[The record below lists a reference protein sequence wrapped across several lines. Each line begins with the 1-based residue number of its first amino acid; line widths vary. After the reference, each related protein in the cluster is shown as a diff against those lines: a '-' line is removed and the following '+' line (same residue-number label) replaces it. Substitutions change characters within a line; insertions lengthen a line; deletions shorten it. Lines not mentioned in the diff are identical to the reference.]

1 VPTYPVRPI
10 RVSAHIPAPADVL
23 FTFVSDTRNDLEWC
37 QNVERVEMVKG
48 DTIGPGTV
56 FRFHQHLDRPGGERM
71 QFDVDVEVIE
81 MGEGSIRWQAD
92 DRFQTRDIALTV
104 EADGTG
110 SRITQETRAVFKR
123 RPGMA
128 RWIYPML
135 ARRIFRKQ
143 FRDLAALFET
153 RGQSR

>member
-1 VPTYPVRPI
+1 MPTHPVGPI
-10 RVSAHIPAPADVL
+10 RVSAHIPAPPDVV
-23 FTFVSDTRNDLEWC
+23 FAFVSDTRNDVEWC
-37 QNVERVEMVKG
+37 QNVETVEMVEG
-48 DTIGPGTV
+48 DTIRPGAL

-81 MGEGSIRWQAD
+81 MGEGSIKWQAD
-92 DRFQTRDIALTV
+92 DRFQRRDITLTV

-123 RPGMA
+123 KPGIA
-128 RWIYPML
+128 KWVYPVL
-135 ARRIFRKQ
+135 ARRIFTRQ

-153 RGQSR
+153 RGHSG

>member
-1 VPTYPVRPI
+1 VPTYPVGPI

-23 FTFVSDTRNDLEWC
+23 FAFVSDTRNDLQWC
-37 QNVERVEMVKG
+37 QNVERVEMVRG
-48 DTIGPGTV
+48 DTVGPGTL

-104 EADGTG
+104 VPDGTG

-123 RPGMA
+123 KPGLA

-153 RGQSR
+153 GGQSR